1 MQLLLSVQGDT
12 GKHGQKDAMKILNRL
27 SRSFRNT
34 GKASKHEHV
43 HIFNWCFKLRFQTHV
58 DRNESVVTQA
68 SSCWRVSFYNGFEVI
83 RRVSQYRIQMRKY
96 SALQVTQLT
105 AVPLPVD
112 IVY

>member
-43 HIFNWCFKLRFQTHV
+43 PVHIFNWCFKLRFQTHV
-58 DRNESVVTQA
+58 DRNESMKSTLTVIIPYFDFICNVTTKP
-68 SSCWRVSFYNGFEVI
+68 S
-83 RRVSQYRIQMRKY
+83 
-96 SALQVTQLT
+96 
-105 AVPLPVD
+105 
-112 IVY
+112 